1 MKKVKFPPVTGT
13 RDFYPN
19 DWAFLQYL
27 FEKMRKVSERFGY
40 QEYEGPILEP
50 LALYEAKSGEELV
63 KKQTFILTDRGG
75 KKLALRP
82 ELTPTLARM
91 VAQKQKELI
100 KPIRW
105 FSIGRRWR
113 YEKPQKG
120 RAREYEVKGVEILG
134 IDTFHDSVGGKE
146 RGRNIV
152 YHFKCDGISL
162 VHLGDLGCKLTPN
175 QVEDLNGVDILFVP
189 VGGFYTIDLPLVHQI
204 ISQLEPKIVIPM
216 HFKTEKHNPEIF
228 GKLNSLD
235 VFLKEMG
242 EEDIRPEKKLKI
254 KSRTQLPEERKI
266 VVLHR
271 T

>member
-1 MKKVKFPPVTGT
+1 MIIS
-13 RDFYPN
+13 
-19 DWAFLQYL
+19 YL
-27 FEKMRKVSERFGY
+27 GHSCFKIKGK
-40 QEYEGPILEP
+40 
-50 LALYEAKSGEELV
+50 EASV
-63 KKQTFILTDRGG
+63 LTD
-75 KKLALRP
+75 P
-82 ELTPTLARM
+82 
-91 VAQKQKELI
+91 
-100 KPIRW
+100 
-105 FSIGRRWR
+105 FSPSVGFKMPRVSADIVLVSHSHEDHNFVQQVEGNPFVIS
-113 YEKPQKG
+113 EPG
-120 RAREYEVKGVEILG
+120 EYEVKGVEILG

-266 VVLHR
+266 VVLEKHG
-271 T
+271 